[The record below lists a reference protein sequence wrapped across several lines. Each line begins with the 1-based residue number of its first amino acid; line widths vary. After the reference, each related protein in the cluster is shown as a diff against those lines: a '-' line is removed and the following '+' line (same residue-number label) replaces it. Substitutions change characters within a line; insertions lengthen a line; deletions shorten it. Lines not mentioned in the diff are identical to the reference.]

1 MAHTKKVGY
10 SGRDGVRYGAKIR
23 EKIVA
28 IQKLRKGKYAC
39 PSCAKTGVK
48 RLSAGIWVCKRCGQK
63 FAGKAYK
70 PS

>member
-1 MAHTKKVGY
+1 MAQTKKVGP
-10 SGRDGVRYGAKIR
+10 SGKYGARYGAKIR

-28 IQKLRKGKYAC
+28 VEKMRDAMYKC
-39 PSCAKTGVK
+39 PACAKPGV
-48 RLSAGIWVCKRCGQK
+48 RRISAGIWVCKKCGQK